1 MGSFFIFNIIFKNYI
16 TEVKKMILVIN
27 NQASEKEV
35 NVIKE
40 RILNIGCNVYESVGV
55 NYHIIGVVGDTSNIE
70 PDIFETSETINKV
83 IRVQEPYKKANRLFH
98 PENTEVK
105 VGNEIVGGK
114 KISIMAGPCSVES
127 PEQILAIAQSVKESG
142 AGFLRGGAFKPRTSP
157 YSFQGLK
164 KQGLEMLKYAKEQT
178 GLPIVTEIMSTEFID
193 DFVED
198 VDIIQVGARNM
209 QNFELLKQLGKTN
222 KPILLKR
229 GLSSTIE
236 EFLMSAEYIMAGG
249 NENVILCERGIRTF
263 EKYTRNTLDLSAI
276 PAIKKLSHLPVIVD
290 PSHAAGLWWMVEPLA
305 KAAIAVGAD
314 GLIIEVHNDPENA
327 LCDGNQSIKP
337 KRFDQLMEKLKLM
350 ASLEDREI

>member
-1 MGSFFIFNIIFKNYI
+1 
-16 TEVKKMILVIN
+16 MILVIN
-27 NQASEKEV
+27 KNASETEI
-35 NVIKE
+35 NLIKE
-40 RILNIGCNVYESVGV
+40 RIHSMGCQVHESIGL
-55 NYHIIGVVGDTSNIE
+55 NYHILGIVGDTSDIE
-70 PDIFETSETINKV
+70 QSIFQTNKSIDKV
-83 IRVQEPYKKANRLFH
+83 ISVQEPYKKSNRLFH
-98 PENTEVK
+98 PDNSVINVK
-105 VGNEIVGGK
+105 DQTIGGK
-114 KISIMAGPCSVES
+114 KLAIMAGPCSVES
-127 PEQILAIAQSVKESG
+127 EEQILSIAQSVKAAG

-164 KQGLEMLKYAKEQT
+164 KQGLELLKYAREKT
-178 GLPIVTEIMSTEFID
+178 GLPIVTEIMSTEYLD

-209 QNFELLKQLGKTN
+209 QNFDLLRELGKTN

-229 GLSSTIE
+229 GLSATIE
-236 EFLMSAEYIMAGG
+236 ELLMSAEYIMAGG

-337 KRFDQLMEKLKLM
+337 QRFEQLMEKLKLL
-350 ASLEDREI
+350 AALEDREI